1 MVALEIQQFEW
12 FDLPKGHANAD
23 VHEACNA
30 HPGRPLALV
39 APARNS
45 ISTSEIDGGWNGDI
59 TSGRT
64 TFSELSS
71 CWLHKNLQWHL
82 ETHQFIDPW
91 CFQEGCTMWKV
102 YKNHIL
108 QSNKILSFH
117 PPNGE
122 NSFHPPETSTA
133 THTGSPRTSLPPGV
147 SHLWHF
153 HHMIQLRYR
162 SQDSICQSPSPR
174 GDGTGNSTGKPLW
187 MSLLHIDIYTFFV
200 HIIIYIYILFFRYT
214 SKDVYTLNCWYNYF
228 FIEIHKPKDWLLFR
242 DSPHHFGWTSHYIV
256 PFMWAHEIRFW
267 QFLLR
272 SDHWHKGQVFFL
284 MIIRWITSSFSWIPC
299 YPSSLR
305 QPVHSTG
312 RWHPSLGRC
321 TAGFGFLRDD
331 GLVQFSLPGTFK
343 NSSLYRDT
351 HGYTLWI

>member
-91 CFQEGCTMWKV
+91 CTGRLHMWKV
-102 YKNHIL
+102 YENHIL
-108 QSNKILSFH
+108 QATRFWVFSHQMAKT
-117 PPNGE
+117 
-122 NSFHPPETSTA
+122 HPPETSSNPYWRT
-133 THTGSPRTSLPPGV
+133 RTSLPPGV

-174 GDGTGNSTGKPLW
+174 GDGTGNSWENLCEC
-187 MSLLHIDIYTFFV
+187 LCYT
-200 HIIIYIYILFFRYT
+200 
-214 SKDVYTLNCWYNYF
+214 
-228 FIEIHKPKDWLLFR
+228 
-242 DSPHHFGWTSHYIV
+242 
-256 PFMWAHEIRFW
+256 
-267 QFLLR
+267 
-272 SDHWHKGQVFFL
+272 
-284 MIIRWITSSFSWIPC
+284 
-299 YPSSLR
+299 
-305 QPVHSTG
+305 
-312 RWHPSLGRC
+312 
-321 TAGFGFLRDD
+321 
-331 GLVQFSLPGTFK
+331 
-343 NSSLYRDT
+343 
-351 HGYTLWI
+351 